1 VTPQSGAPLK
11 LFLEHPFLWWAGLN
25 QMERFAL
32 LVVIVGL
39 AILAVA
45 TWMAV
50 RRRWRRK
57 GQPLPPVTPA

>member
-1 VTPQSGAPLK
+1 
-11 LFLEHPFLWWAGLN
+11 
-25 QMERFAL
+25 MERFAL
-32 LVVIVGL
+32 LVTIVGL

-57 GQPLPPVTPA
+57 GQPLPPVTRV